1 MPSDKSIRGNP
12 PPHAHSPAS
21 GRHAVP
27 GDARAALF
35 KDSNFRWMTGGAFL
49 SMLGDQ
55 FTLIALPWLVLQ
67 MTGDTLVL
75 GTVLALI
82 SIPRALFILIGGALV
97 DRHSPKQVLMVS
109 KYVNL
114 VLLATLAGLVLAGM
128 LTLWMVYALSLGIG
142 LATAFSIPAGTAM
155 MPNVVAR
162 SQLQAANGVNLGLRQ
177 LTMFLGPL
185 AAGLLIALFGD
196 AAAPGIDGAAA
207 GARAN
212 ATGIGLAFALDALS
226 FAVSAWTLSKVQTH
240 PAIPAAS
247 AAAPQPVWT
256 SVLQGL
262 THFWRDRELRTCFLY
277 WSAVALFIMGPV
289 HIAIPVLASST
300 PQLGAAAFGTIVGAH
315 GAGTLLGMVM
325 SGMLPRLRIGSLGMT
340 ILAFDAIIGALFIPM
355 GLITAVW
362 QGAALMLAIGL
373 LGGFMQVSVFTWIQQ
388 RVPPALIGRAMS
400 LFMFIFMG
408 LAPISAAVTG
418 WVMKSITLTQLFA
431 ASGGT
436 LVLLTAVALVLTPMR
451 RVTDEVAPA
460 H

>member
-1 MPSDKSIRGNP
+1 MTTDTALPHKPQDPS
-12 PPHAHSPAS
+12 
-21 GRHAVP
+21 P
-27 GDARAALF
+27 GPTSDPRAALF
-35 KDSNFRWMTGGAFL
+35 KDRNFRWMTGGSFL

-82 SIPRALFILIGGALV
+82 SVPRALFILIGGALV
-97 DRHSPKQVLMVS
+97 DRHSPKQVLMIT

-114 VLLATLAGLVLAGM
+114 VLLAALAGLVLAGT

-155 MPNVVAR
+155 MPHVVAR
-162 SQLQAANGVNLGLRQ
+162 SQLQAANGISLGLRQ
-177 LTMFLGPL
+177 MTMFLGPL
-185 AAGLLIALFGD
+185 LAGLLIALFGAGD
-196 AAAPGIDGAAA
+196 AGGATRGSAH
-207 GARAN
+207 AN

-226 FAVSAWTLSKVQTH
+226 FALSAWTLSKVQTH
-240 PAIPAAS
+240 AGTAPPAS
-247 AAAPQPVWT
+247 APQAVLS
-256 SVLQGL
+256 SVAQGL
-262 THFWRDRELRTCFLY
+262 AHFWRDSELRTCFLY
-277 WSAVALFIMGPV
+277 WSAVALFIMGPI

-300 PQLGAAAFGTIVGAH
+300 PQLGAAAFGIMVGAH
-315 GAGTLLGMVM
+315 GAGTLLGMVV
-325 SGMLPRLRIGSLGMT
+325 SGMLPRLRVGSLGMT
-340 ILAFDAIIGALFIPM
+340 ILAFDAIIGALFMPM

-362 QGAALMLAIGL
+362 QGAALMLVIGL

-388 RVPPALIGRAMS
+388 RVPPALLGRAMS

-436 LVLLTAVALVLTPMR
+436 LLVVAALALALTPMR
-451 RVTDEVAPA
+451 RVTDAPA
-460 H
+460 PATAPAR

>member
-1 MPSDKSIRGNP
+1 MRTENPDRNNP
-12 PPHAHSPAS
+12 PPRAQPAPA
-21 GRHAVP
+21 GQDP
-27 GDARAALF
+27 RAALL
-35 KDSNFRWMTGGAFL
+35 KDSNFRWLTGGAFL

-75 GTVLALI
+75 GTVLALV
-82 SIPRALFILIGGALV
+82 SVPRALFILIGGALV
-97 DRHSPKQVLMVS
+97 DRHSPKAVMMIT

-114 VLLATLAGLVLAGM
+114 VLLAVLAGLVLGGS

-155 MPNVVAR
+155 MPHVVAR
-162 SQLQAANGVNLGLRQ
+162 HQLQAANGLNLGLRQ

-185 AAGLLIALFGD
+185 LAGMLIALFGD
-196 AAAPGIDGAAA
+196 TTAAQTGSA
-207 GARAN
+207 GGPRAN

-226 FAVSAWTLSKVQTH
+226 FAVSAWTLAKVQTH
-240 PAIPAAS
+240 GGAAASGPAAP
-247 AAAPQPVWT
+247 ATAPRQAVLA
-256 SVLQGL
+256 SVAQGL
-262 THFWRDRELRTCFLY
+262 AHFWRDRELRTCFVY
-277 WSAVALFIMGPV
+277 WSAIALFIMGPI

-300 PQLGAAAFGTIVGAH
+300 PTLGAAAFGIIVGAH
-315 GAGTLLGMVM
+315 GAGTLLGMVI
-325 SGMLPRLRIGSLGMT
+325 SGAVPRLRIGSLGMT
-340 ILAFDAIIGALFIPM
+340 ILAFDAVIGTLFMPL

-388 RVPPALIGRAMS
+388 RVPPALLGRAMS

-418 WVMKSITLTQLFA
+418 WVMKSVTLTQLFA

-436 LVLLTAVALVLTPMR
+436 LVVLAALAFALTPMR
-451 RVTDEVAPA
+451 RVTDAAPA
-460 H
+460 R